1 MCTITYMSGERSLHH
16 YQSNRLPASLPAA
29 FRWIDAR
36 SAGLTDRHLKQLVE
50 CGTINKLGRGFYQ
63 RTDSAVGDLELI
75 EAALTGRDATL
86 CLVSAL
92 SHADLIDEIPSA
104 IDIALPRGT
113 RNPEISLP
121 ITWHRFSRET
131 FNIGRIPK
139 HTQDGLPIASYSP
152 ERSIC
157 DAYRLRHTQ
166 GVELG
171 RQALKNWLR
180 RPGSHPAELL
190 DIASH
195 FPKAN
200 SAIRRELEILL

>member
-1 MCTITYMSGERSLHH
+1 MHVEHSLTH
-16 YQSNRLPASLPAA
+16 NPNDRLPASLPVA

-36 SAGLTDRHLKQLVE
+36 SAGLTDRRLRRLVE
-50 CGTINKLGRGFYQ
+50 GGTISRLGRGLYQ
-63 RTDSAVGDLELI
+63 RTDSAVGDLEVI

-86 CLVSAL
+86 CLASAL
-92 SHADLIDEIPSA
+92 SHADLIDEIPFA

-139 HTQDGLPIASYSP
+139 HAEGGLPIASYSP

-180 RPGSHPAELL
+180 QPGSHPAALL
-190 DIASH
+190 DIAAH

-200 SAIRRELEILL
+200 PAIRRELEILL

>member
-1 MCTITYMSGERSLHH
+1 MCTITYMSGERS
-16 YQSNRLPASLPAA
+16 QSRYSNNRLPASLPTA
-29 FRWIDAR
+29 FRWNDAR
-36 SAGLTDRHLKQLVE
+36 SAGLTDRHLKRLVE

-63 RTDSAVGDLELI
+63 RTDSTVDDLELL

-86 CLVSAL
+86 CLASAL

-113 RNPEISLP
+113 RYPEISLP
-121 ITWHRFSRET
+121 IAWHRFSRET

-139 HTQDGLPIASYSP
+139 YAEDDLPIASYSP

-157 DAYRLRHTQ
+157 DAYRLRHIQ

-180 RPGSHPAELL
+180 QPGSHPAALL
-190 DIASH
+190 DIASY

-200 SAIRRELEILL
+200 SAIRREMEVLL